1 MKMYKVV
8 VNRCYGGFGLS
19 EEAQK
24 QLDTRKGKHIGE
36 YDIPRHDKDLVEIVE
51 RLGKEAS
58 SNYADLEIA
67 QIKSNKYNIRDYD
80 GMEYVETPD
89 SIDWIIIN
97 E

>member
-1 MKMYKVV
+1 MYKVV

-24 QLDTRKGKHIGE
+24 QLDTHKGKHISE
-36 YDIPRHDKDLVEIVE
+36 YDIPRHDKDLVAIVE
-51 RLGKEAS
+51 ELGDKAS
-58 SNYADLEIA
+58 DKYADLEIA
-67 QIKSNKYNIRDYD
+67 QIKSNKYNIREYD

-89 SIDWIIIN
+89 SIDWVVIN